1 MSEQNKMISR
11 RLIEEGFN
19 KGNLAVVDEVC
30 ADNYVNHDAP
40 PGLPP
45 AREGIKAF
53 IGMYRT
59 AFPDLRSTIDEQI
72 AEGDR
77 VVTRWTAQGTN
88 NGSMFGMPATGK
100 RMTITGHVIDRIVGG
115 KIVETWNTFDQ
126 LGMMQQ
132 LGVIPG
138 GPSAEAQTGKTSTQ
152 RGRPDVGRSEP
163 GAGAPS

>member
-1 MSEQNKMISR
+1 MSEQNKRISR
-11 RLIEEGFN
+11 RLIEEGFD
-19 KGNLAVVDEVC
+19 KGNLSVVDEVC

-53 IGMYRT
+53 INMYRT

-77 VVTRWTAQGTN
+77 VVTRWSAQGTN
-88 NGSMFGMPATGK
+88 KGNLFGMPPTGK
-100 RMTITGHVIDRIVGG
+100 RMNISGHVIDRIVGG

-126 LGMMQQ
+126 LGLMQQ
-132 LGVIPG
+132 LGVIPAAASPG
-138 GPSAEAQTGKTSTQ
+138 AQATKPA
-152 RGRPDVGRSEP
+152 GRPETGRSKP
-163 GAGAPS
+163 GAGAPV